1 MKLNTQ
7 ILLVLLLITMV
18 FLSGCTQQTTTA
30 PETNKEQPK
39 AKLSSLEPSSLI
51 LQLSDLPSNFSIKER
66 TERVSSDV
74 SENARN
80 LSWKKGYYVR
90 FAKGETL
97 LDITVIEHTISI
109 YPIDNISKV
118 LDIPMESNEDVTFDE
133 LSNPNIGDKS
143 RAFRVT
149 EKSGLETRYN
159 FIQFNKMDVHETL
172 YMRGTSTD
180 YELLKDLAKKAEA
193 KIK

>member
-30 PETNKEQPK
+30 PETIKEPSK
-39 AKLSSLEPSSLI
+39 PKLSSLEPSDLI
-51 LQLSDLPSNFSIKER
+51 LQLSDLPSNFTIKER

-80 LSWKKGYYVR
+80 LSWKKGYYGR
-90 FAKGETL
+90 FAKVETL
-97 LDITVIEHTISI
+97 LDMTVIEHTISI

-118 LDIPMESNEDVTFDE
+118 LDIPMESNEYVTFEE

-180 YELLKDLAKKAEA
+180 YELLKELAKKAEA